1 MITASQR
8 ERESTTSLSSLT
20 MPRERERAERECVR
34 PLLPLWIK
42 QEHKWGISINGERIR
57 LACRVA
63 TESSGSTCSTGLS
76 SLRPALARPLVRLLY
91 DKLVE
96 PY

>member
-8 ERESTTSLSSLT
+8 EREHNKPVKLDHAK
-20 MPRERERAERECVR
+20 RESRERACVR
-34 PLLPLWIK
+34 PLLPIWIK